1 MVPTHVRSLLFHSSP
16 QKNQLECLLNTRC
29 FWTMTWCEYA
39 SFVCS
44 DNRSGGFST
53 DQMVTEIMTRQ
64 VPDEVEVA
72 MTCDETINAI
82 MEDDEVKRPEDSYS
96 QPVVAKKG
104 SFAGYSS
111 GTVLSHIKF
120 VAYDKV

>member
-1 MVPTHVRSLLFHSSP
+1 
-16 QKNQLECLLNTRC
+16 
-29 FWTMTWCEYA
+29 MTWCEYA

-82 MEDDEVKRPEDSYS
+82 MEDEEEVKRPEHSYS
-96 QPVVAKKG
+96 QPVATKG
-104 SFAGYSS
+104 PFAGYSS

>member
-1 MVPTHVRSLLFHSSP
+1 
-16 QKNQLECLLNTRC
+16 
-29 FWTMTWCEYA
+29 MTWCEYA

-44 DNRSGGFST
+44 ANRSGAFST
-53 DQMVTEIMTRQ
+53 DQMVTEIMSRQ

-96 QPVVAKKG
+96 QPVATKG
-104 SFAGYSS
+104 PFAGYSS